1 MEVLP
6 PRVQHRQETDGRA
19 QALGIGRDG
28 EQRFRCSTKQDAIN
42 LAGILECEPTDLF
55 RQRKYDVEIRDRQQF
70 SFPFGQPLGA
80 RQGLAFWA
88 MPVAAG
94 VIRDDA
100 VPARIALLHV
110 FHMAAESG
118 RTAVADRFESFSL
131 SRTEYLSPLSEELF
145 FVRAEDIGHFE
156 PMLSH
161 RCGGT
166 VLAART
172 RSSEPSISSGLFVER
187 TALSERCR

>member
-1 MEVLP
+1 MQVRMQMEGLP

-19 QALGIGRDG
+19 QTLGIGRDR
-28 EQRFRCSTKQDAIN
+28 EQRFRRRTEQDAIN
-42 LAGILECEPTDLF
+42 LARILECESTNLL

-100 VPARIALLHV
+100 VPARVALLHV
-110 FHMAAESG
+110 LYMAAESG
-118 RTAVADRFESFSL
+118 RTAVANRFE
-131 SRTEYLSPLSEELF
+131 
-145 FVRAEDIGHFE
+145 
-156 PMLSH
+156 
-161 RCGGT
+161 
-166 VLAART
+166 
-172 RSSEPSISSGLFVER
+172 
-187 TALSERCR
+187 